1 MKTIAI
7 AFAMGAL
14 ACLVTTAAHRDYKL
28 EEREAFHHT
37 FSNDATLDVD
47 QVNGSITVIG
57 DGGNTIRADGE
68 KVIRAAD
75 QEEMQRAKR
84 EVVVDVNEKNGIAQ
98 LYVNGP
104 FRDNDHSSESHGFH
118 DHRQREY
125 EVTYNFTIHV
135 PRGTELTLHTI
146 NGDETVQDTTGK
158 FNVKGLNG
166 KITMTNIA
174 GSGTADTLN
183 GSTTITFRENPKAE
197 CYFKSFNG
205 KVDVGFQPGL
215 SANVSVKTFNGAP
228 YTDFDA
234 TALASMPE
242 PGQLKNGK
250 FVFKSDKFSNLRIGS
265 GGPEL
270 KFETFNGNIQIRK
283 LSK

>member
-1 MKTIAI
+1 MKQLIIPIAVGV
-7 AFAMGAL
+7 FAI
-14 ACLVTTAAHRDYKL
+14 AAHRDYKL

-37 FSNDATLDVD
+37 FSNDSTLDVD
-47 QVNGSITVIG
+47 AVSGSINVVG
-57 DGGNTIRADGE
+57 DGGNTIRVDGE

-75 QEEMQRAKR
+75 QEEVQRAKR
-84 EVVVDVNEKNGIAQ
+84 EVVLDINEKNGIAQ

-104 FRDNDHSSESHGFH
+104 FRDNDHTSDNHGFH
-118 DHRQREY
+118 DHRDREY

-135 PRGTELTLHTI
+135 PRATELTLHTV
-146 NGDETVQDTTGK
+146 NGDESVQDTTGK
-158 FNVKGLNG
+158 FHVKGLNG

-183 GSTTITFRENPKAE
+183 GSTVITFRENPKAD
-197 CYFKSFNG
+197 CFFKSFNG

-234 TALASMPE
+234 TALASTPE
-242 PGQLKNGK
+242 PGELKNGR
-250 FVFKSDKFSNLRIGS
+250 FVFKSNRSSSLRIGS

-283 LSK
+283 LSR

>member
-1 MKTIAI
+1 MKQFILPIAI
-7 AFAMGAL
+7 GVFAI
-14 ACLVTTAAHRDYKL
+14 AAHRDYKL

-37 FSNDATLDVD
+37 FSNDAALDVD
-47 QVNGSITVIG
+47 AVSGSISVLG
-57 DGGNTIRADGE
+57 DGGNTIRVDGE

-75 QEEMQRAKR
+75 QEEVQRAKR
-84 EVVVDVNEKNGIAQ
+84 EVVLDINEKSGIAQ

-104 FRDNDHSSESHGFH
+104 FRDNDHTSENHGFH
-118 DHRQREY
+118 DHRDREY
-125 EVTYNFTIHV
+125 EVAYNFTIHV
-135 PRGTELTLHTI
+135 PRATELTLRTV
-146 NGDETVQDTTGK
+146 NGDESVQDTTGK

-183 GSTTITFRENPKAE
+183 GSTVITFRENPKAD
-197 CYFKSFNG
+197 CFFKSFNG

-228 YTDFDA
+228 YTDFEA
-234 TALASMPE
+234 TALASTPE
-242 PGQLKNGK
+242 PGELKNGK
-250 FVFKSDKFSNLRIGS
+250 FVFKSNRSSNLRIGS

>member
-1 MKTIAI
+1 MKQFIVPIAI
-7 AFAMGAL
+7 GVFAI
-14 ACLVTTAAHRDYKL
+14 AAHRDYKL

-37 FSNDATLDVD
+37 FSNDAALDVD
-47 QVNGSITVIG
+47 AVSGSINVLG
-57 DGGNTIRADGE
+57 DGGNTIRVDGE

-75 QEEMQRAKR
+75 QEEVQRAKR
-84 EVVVDVNEKNGIAQ
+84 EVVLDINEKNGIAQ

-104 FRDNDHSSESHGFH
+104 FRDNDHTSDNHGFH
-118 DHRQREY
+118 DHRDREY

-135 PRGTELTLHTI
+135 PRATELTLHTI
-146 NGDETVQDTTGK
+146 NGDESVQDTTGK
-158 FNVKGLNG
+158 FHVKGLNG
-166 KITMTNIA
+166 KINMTNIA

-183 GSTTITFRENPKAE
+183 GSTVITFRENPKE
-197 CYFKSFNG
+197 DCFFKSFNG

-234 TALASMPE
+234 TALASTPE
-242 PGQLKNGK
+242 PGELKNGR
-250 FVFKSDKFSNLRIGS
+250 FVFKSNRSSNLRIGS

>member
-1 MKTIAI
+1 MKQFMIPIAI
-7 AFAMGAL
+7 GVFAI
-14 ACLVTTAAHRDYKL
+14 AAHRDYKL

-47 QVNGSITVIG
+47 AVSGSINVVG
-57 DGGNTIRADGE
+57 DGGNTIRVDGE

-75 QEEMQRAKR
+75 QEEVQRAKR
-84 EVVVDVNEKNGIAQ
+84 EVVLDINEKNGIAQ
-98 LYVNGP
+98 IYVNGP
-104 FRDNDHSSESHGFH
+104 FRDNDHTSDNHGFH
-118 DHRQREY
+118 DHRDREY
-125 EVTYNFTIHV
+125 EVAYNFTIHV
-135 PRGTELTLHTI
+135 PRATELTLHTV
-146 NGDETVQDTTGK
+146 NGDESVQDTTGK

-166 KITMTNIA
+166 KIAMTNIA

-183 GSTTITFRENPKAE
+183 GSTVITFRENPRAD
-197 CYFKSFNG
+197 CFFKSFNG
-205 KVDVGFQPGL
+205 KVDVGFQPNL

-234 TALASMPE
+234 TALASTPE
-242 PGQLKNGK
+242 PGELKNGK
-250 FVFKSDKFSNLRIGS
+250 FVFKSNRSSNLRIGS

>member
-1 MKTIAI
+1 MKQLIIPIAI
-7 AFAMGAL
+7 GVFAI
-14 ACLVTTAAHRDYKL
+14 AAHRDYKL

-47 QVNGSITVIG
+47 AVSGSINVVG
-57 DGGNTIRADGE
+57 DGGNTIRVDGE

-75 QEEMQRAKR
+75 QEEVQRAKR
-84 EVVVDVNEKNGIAQ
+84 EVVLDINEKNGIAQ

-104 FRDNDHSSESHGFH
+104 FRDNDHTSENHGFH
-118 DHRQREY
+118 DHREREY
-125 EVTYNFTIHV
+125 EVAYNFTIHV
-135 PRGTELTLHTI
+135 PRATELTLHTI
-146 NGDETVQDTTGK
+146 NGDESVQDTTGK

-183 GSTTITFRENPKAE
+183 GSTVITFRENPKAD
-197 CYFKSFNG
+197 CFFKSFNG
-205 KVDVGFQPGL
+205 KVDVGFQPNL

-234 TALASMPE
+234 TALASTPE
-242 PGQLKNGK
+242 PGEQKNGK
-250 FVFKSDKFSNLRIGS
+250 FVFKSNRSSNLRIGS

>member
-1 MKTIAI
+1 MKRI
-7 AFAMGAL
+7 AFAFVVSAL
-14 ACLVTTAAHRDYKL
+14 AFGAHRDFKV

-37 FSNDATLDVD
+37 FSNGAALDVD
-47 QVNGSITVIG
+47 AVNGAITVIG

-75 QEEMQRAKR
+75 QEEVQRARR
-84 EVVVDVNEKNGIAQ
+84 EVVLDVNEKNGVAQ

-104 FRDNDHSSESHGFH
+104 FRDNGHSSENHGFH
-118 DHRQREY
+118 DHSDREY
-125 EVTYNFTIHV
+125 EVTYNLTIHV
-135 PRGTELTLHTI
+135 PRATELTLHTI
-146 NGDETVQDTTGK
+146 NGDLSTQDTSGRFHLK
-158 FNVKGLNG
+158 DING

-174 GSGTADTLN
+174 GSGVADTLN
-183 GSTTITFRENPKAE
+183 GNTVIIFRENPKAD

-215 SANVSVKTFNGAP
+215 SANLSVKTFNGAA
-228 YTDFDA
+228 YTDFEA
-234 TALASMPE
+234 TALASMPTA
-242 PGQLKNGK
+242 GQLKNGK
-250 FVFKSDKFSNLRIGS
+250 FVFRPDKFSNLRIGS

-283 LSK
+283 LSH

>member
-1 MKTIAI
+1 MKRLIIPIAI
-7 AFAMGAL
+7 GVFAI
-14 ACLVTTAAHRDYKL
+14 AAHRDYKL

-47 QVNGSITVIG
+47 AVSGSITVVG
-57 DGGNTIRADGE
+57 DGGNTIRVDGE

-75 QEEMQRAKR
+75 QEEVQRAKR
-84 EVVVDVNEKNGIAQ
+84 EVVLDINEKNGIAQ

-104 FRDNDHSSESHGFH
+104 FRDNDHTSENHGFH
-118 DHRQREY
+118 DHREREY
-125 EVTYNFTIHV
+125 EVAYNFTIHV
-135 PRGTELTLHTI
+135 PRATELALHTI
-146 NGDETVQDTTGK
+146 NGDESVQDTTGK

-166 KITMTNIA
+166 KIAMTNIA

-183 GSTTITFRENPKAE
+183 GSTVITFRENPKAD
-197 CYFKSFNG
+197 CFFKSFNG
-205 KVDVGFQPGL
+205 KVDVGFQPNL

-234 TALASMPE
+234 TALASTPE
-242 PGQLKNGK
+242 PGELKNGK
-250 FVFKSDKFSNLRIGS
+250 FVFKSNRSSNLRIGA

>member
-1 MKTIAI
+1 MKQFIVPIAI
-7 AFAMGAL
+7 GVFAI
-14 ACLVTTAAHRDYKL
+14 AAHRDYKL

-37 FSNDATLDVD
+37 FSNDAALDVD
-47 QVNGSITVIG
+47 AVSGSINVLG
-57 DGGNTIRADGE
+57 DGGNTIRVDGE

-75 QEEMQRAKR
+75 QEEVQRAKR
-84 EVVVDVNEKNGIAQ
+84 EVVLDINEKNGIAQ

-104 FRDNDHSSESHGFH
+104 FRDNDHTSDNHGFH
-118 DHRQREY
+118 DHRDREY
-125 EVTYNFTIHV
+125 EVAYNFTIHV
-135 PRGTELTLHTI
+135 PRATELTLHTV
-146 NGDETVQDTTGK
+146 NGDESVQDTTGK
-158 FNVKGLNG
+158 FHVKGLNG

-183 GSTTITFRENPKAE
+183 GSTVITFRENPKAD
-197 CYFKSFNG
+197 CFFKSFNG

-234 TALASMPE
+234 TALASTPE
-242 PGQLKNGK
+242 PGELKNGR
-250 FVFKSDKFSNLRIGS
+250 FVFKSNRSSNLRIGS

>member
-1 MKTIAI
+1 MKQFIVPIAI
-7 AFAMGAL
+7 GVFAI
-14 ACLVTTAAHRDYKL
+14 AAHRDYKL
-28 EEREAFHHT
+28 EEREVFHHT
-37 FSNDATLDVD
+37 FSNDAALDVD
-47 QVNGSITVIG
+47 AVSGSINVLG
-57 DGGNTIRADGE
+57 DGGNTIRVDGE

-75 QEEMQRAKR
+75 QEEVQRAKR
-84 EVVVDVNEKNGIAQ
+84 EVVLDINEKNGIAQ

-104 FRDNDHSSESHGFH
+104 FRDNDHTSDNHGFH
-118 DHRQREY
+118 DHRDREY
-125 EVTYNFTIHV
+125 EVAYNFTIHV
-135 PRGTELTLHTI
+135 PRATELTLHTV
-146 NGDETVQDTTGK
+146 NGDESVQDTTGK
-158 FNVKGLNG
+158 FHVKGLNG

-183 GSTTITFRENPKAE
+183 GSTVITFRENPKAD
-197 CYFKSFNG
+197 CFFKSFNG

-234 TALASMPE
+234 TALASTPE
-242 PGQLKNGK
+242 PGELKNGK
-250 FVFKSDKFSNLRIGS
+250 FVFKSNRSSNLRIGS

>member
-1 MKTIAI
+1 MKQFIVPIAI
-7 AFAMGAL
+7 GVFAI
-14 ACLVTTAAHRDYKL
+14 AAHRDYKL

-37 FSNDATLDVD
+37 FSNGSKLDVD
-47 QVNGSITVIG
+47 AVSGSINVVG
-57 DGGNTIRADGE
+57 DGGNTIRVDGE

-75 QEEMQRAKR
+75 QEEVQRAKR
-84 EVVVDVNEKNGIAQ
+84 EVVLDINEKNGIAQ

-104 FRDNDHSSESHGFH
+104 FRDNDHTSENHGFH
-118 DHRQREY
+118 DHRDREY
-125 EVTYNFTIHV
+125 EVAYNFTIHV
-135 PRGTELTLHTI
+135 PRATELSLHTI
-146 NGDETVQDTTGK
+146 NGDESVQDTTGK

-166 KITMTNIA
+166 KIAMTNIA
-174 GSGTADTLN
+174 GSGSADTLN
-183 GSTTITFRENPKAE
+183 GSAVVTFRENPKAD
-197 CYFKSFNG
+197 CFFKSFNG
-205 KVDVGFQPGL
+205 KVDVGFQPNL

-234 TALASMPE
+234 TALASTPE
-242 PGQLKNGK
+242 PGELKNGK
-250 FVFKSDKFSNLRIGS
+250 FVLKSNRSSNLRIGA

>member
-1 MKTIAI
+1 MKQFILPIAI
-7 AFAMGAL
+7 GVFAI
-14 ACLVTTAAHRDYKL
+14 AAHRDYKL

-37 FSNDATLDVD
+37 FSNDAALDVD
-47 QVNGSITVIG
+47 AVSGSISVLG
-57 DGGNTIRADGE
+57 DGGNTIRVDGE

-75 QEEMQRAKR
+75 QEEVQRAKR
-84 EVVVDVNEKNGIAQ
+84 EVVLDINEKNGIAQ

-104 FRDNDHSSESHGFH
+104 FRDNDHTSDNHGFH
-118 DHRQREY
+118 DHRDREY
-125 EVTYNFTIHV
+125 EVAYNFTIHV
-135 PRGTELTLHTI
+135 PRATELTLHTV
-146 NGDETVQDTTGK
+146 NGDESVQDTTGK

-166 KITMTNIA
+166 KIAMTNIS

-183 GSTTITFRENPKAE
+183 GSTVITFRENPKAD
-197 CYFKSFNG
+197 CFFKSFNG

-228 YTDFDA
+228 YTDFEA
-234 TALASMPE
+234 TALASTPE
-242 PGQLKNGK
+242 PGELKNGK
-250 FVFKSDKFSNLRIGS
+250 FVFKSNRSSNLRIGA

>member
-1 MKTIAI
+1 MKQLIIPIAI
-7 AFAMGAL
+7 GVFAI
-14 ACLVTTAAHRDYKL
+14 AAHRDYKL
-28 EEREAFHHT
+28 EERDAFHHT
-37 FSNDATLDVD
+37 FSNDSTLDVD
-47 QVNGSITVIG
+47 TVSGSINVLG
-57 DGGNTIRADGE
+57 DGGNTIRVDGE

-75 QEEMQRAKR
+75 QEELQRAKR
-84 EVVVDVNEKNGIAQ
+84 EVVLDINEKNGIAQ

-104 FRDNDHSSESHGFH
+104 FRDNDHTSDNHGFH
-118 DHRQREY
+118 DHRDREY
-125 EVTYNFTIHV
+125 DVAYNFTIHV
-135 PRGTELTLHTI
+135 PRATELTLHTV
-146 NGDETVQDTTGK
+146 NGDESVQDTTGK
-158 FNVKGLNG
+158 FHVKGLNG
-166 KITMTNIA
+166 KIAMTNIA

-183 GSTTITFRENPKAE
+183 GSTVITFRENPKAD
-197 CYFKSFNG
+197 CFFKSFNG

-242 PGQLKNGK
+242 PGEQKNGK
-250 FVFKSDKFSNLRIGS
+250 FVFKSNRSSNLRIGS